1 MFSVGWHGHA
11 VAWPCKPRASNT
23 ATQQRGR
30 ATRRSALNTHI
41 HRGLNRAGFAAL
53 AICALAS
60 IAIAAAAPKE
70 QTPAQP
76 LEPSRA
82 GERIERLDNGLRVIV
97 KERHLGGVAAFRIY
111 VAAGALNEGPYC
123 GTGISHLLE
132 HVVSGG
138 TIAKWTEEQIRDAL
152 ADIGAQTNAYTSK
165 QFVCYYGEATGD
177 QVGKL
182 IEIIGDN
189 VANCRIDSREFDREF
204 QVVQRELERA
214 EADPDQRLW
223 RLADETFFLEHP
235 AHIPVIGYL
244 ADLRQLKHEDAV
256 KFYREKVAPDNCV
269 AVAVGDFNA
278 DAVFEKIREVLG
290 PWQRRPAAPTVL
302 PARQRQVAPREAS
315 SEMDVASVRMIIEFP
330 TVQLTHPDLYP
341 LDTLAFILGE
351 GTASRLVS
359 DLRDKRGLVE
369 SIECESFTPV
379 GYDGG
384 RFVVI
389 LQAEPDKAAAARAA
403 VMEHLARVVREKPAP
418 EELARA
424 KRQKTSEHVFG
435 LQQCAEI
442 AEDMATNEL
451 LLGSPHFS
459 ERYVR
464 NIQSVTAEDVQRV
477 AAQYLRPETVCVT
490 TIRPKAAKAPAAPA
504 EAKPA
509 EARPVVGVPA
519 ATSAAKGR
527 PPIFARQLPNGVRV
541 LLCPIGDHP
550 SVSIHMVMRGGVSV
564 ESQEDAGISAF
575 MARMLL
581 KGTAKRKAADIAAT
595 IDAMGADVKTD
606 AGRNTV
612 YLSARCLPEDFEKTL
627 ELATDCLLRPAF
639 PQDEIDRMRDLTLA
653 ELAHIADSPHG
664 EAQLYFH
671 RVFFLDS
678 PYRFPVLGTPDAVK
692 GLTRER
698 LQAWHKNY
706 VAANNLV
713 VAVYGGIGLVKAAAL
728 VSAAVGDLPAN
739 KGLSF
744 PKDVSPRQVKGR
756 EVYIKPSE
764 KGAAVVYVAYPGMDI
779 YAVRDR
785 FAMDVLDTVM
795 SGYELPGGWLYE
807 ELRGK
812 GLVYEVHAFSLEG
825 LMPGYFAAMAVCQ
838 PEKAAEVVR
847 IIEAAMDRARRENF
861 TEGQLAPAR
870 ATVVTAMELGRETP
884 DAAAFEA
891 AVDEVL
897 GLGFTFPRE
906 EIENVRRVRPEDV
919 IRVAREYLKTP
930 VICVVTSDPAAAEA
944 IRK

>member
-1 MFSVGWHGHA
+1 
-11 VAWPCKPRASNT
+11 
-23 ATQQRGR
+23 
-30 ATRRSALNTHI
+30 L
-41 HRGLNRAGFAAL
+41 L
-53 AICALAS
+53 AICLFAGCAM
-60 IAIAAAAPKE
+60 AAAVREAP
-70 QTPAQP
+70 PAQP
-76 LEPSRA
+76 SEPSRA

-111 VAAGALNEGPYC
+111 VAAGALNEGPYS
-123 GTGISHLLE
+123 GAGISHLLE
-132 HVVSGG
+132 HIVSGG
-138 TIAKWTEEQIRDAL
+138 STAKRTEEQIRDAL

-165 QFVCYYGEATGD
+165 QFVCYYGEATGEHI
-177 QVGKL
+177 GNL

-189 VANCRIDSREFDREF
+189 VANCRVDEKEFQREFE
-204 QVVQRELERA
+204 VVQRELERA
-214 EADPDQRLW
+214 EADPGQRLW
-223 RLADETFFLEHP
+223 RLADETFFQEHP

-244 ADLRQLKHEDAV
+244 ANLRQLRHEDAL
-256 KFYREKVAPDNCV
+256 KFYRQKVTPDNCV
-269 AVAVGDFNA
+269 AVAVGDFKA

-302 PARQRQVAPREAS
+302 PPRERQVAPREAS
-315 SEMDVASVRMIIEFP
+315 SEMDVASVRTIIEFP

-369 SIECESFTPV
+369 SIECESFTPA

-384 RFVVI
+384 RFVV
-389 LQAEPDKAAAARAA
+389 LFQAEPDKAAAARAA

-435 LQQCAEI
+435 LQQCDEI
-442 AEDMATNEL
+442 AEDLALNEL

-477 AAQYLRPETVCVT
+477 AAQYLKPETVCVT
-490 TIRPKAAKAPAAPA
+490 TIRPKAAKAPA

-509 EARPVVGVPA
+509 QGPPVAGVPS

-527 PPIFARQLPNGVRV
+527 PPVIARQLPNGVRV
-541 LLCPIGDHP
+541 LLCPIEDHP
-550 SVSIHMVMRGGVSV
+550 SVSIQMVMRGGLSV
-564 ESQEDAGISAF
+564 ESEQDAGISAF
-575 MARMLL
+575 LARMLL
-581 KGTAKRKAADIAAT
+581 KGTAKRKAADIAAA

-627 ELATDCLLRPAF
+627 DLAADCLLHPAF
-639 PQDEIDRMRDLTLA
+639 PQDEVDRMRDLTLA
-653 ELAHIADSPHG
+653 ELAHLADSPHG

-678 PYRFPVLGTPDAVK
+678 PYRFPVLGTPDSIKA
-692 GLTRER
+692 LTRAR
-698 LQAWHKNY
+698 LLDWHKKY

-713 VAVYGGIGLVKAAAL
+713 VAVYGGIDLVKAANL
-728 VSAAVGDLPAN
+728 VSAAVGDLPAGR
-739 KGLSF
+739 GLSF
-744 PKDVSPRQVKGR
+744 PKDVPPRQVKGR

-795 SGYELPGGWLYE
+795 SGYEMPGGWLHE

-825 LMPGYFAAMAVCQ
+825 LRPGYFAAMAVCQ

-847 IIEAAMDRARRENF
+847 IIEAAMDRARREDF
-861 TEGQLAPAR
+861 TEGQLVPAR
-870 ATVVTAMELGRETP
+870 ATVVTAKELGRETA

-891 AVDEVL
+891 AVDEAL
-897 GLGFTFPRE
+897 GLGYAFPRE
-906 EIENVRRVRPEDV
+906 EIGHVRQVRPEDV

>member
-1 MFSVGWHGHA
+1 MRIASIYRYVTGKGGCTLFALLRKGDCPLCGAGKGDS
-11 VAWPCKPRASNT
+11 PRFRKDGNGCSPLFLTLLAM
-23 ATQQRGR
+23 
-30 ATRRSALNTHI
+30 
-41 HRGLNRAGFAAL
+41 GL
-53 AICALAS
+53 LAS
-60 IAIAAAAPKE
+60 GAFAAAAKE
-70 QTPAQP
+70 PPPAQP
-76 LEPSRA
+76 LELPRE

-138 TIAKWTEEQIRDAL
+138 ATATRTEEQVRDAL

-165 QFVCYYGEATGD
+165 QFVCYYGEATGEAI
-177 QVGKL
+177 GRL

-189 VANCRIDSREFDREF
+189 VANALLDPKAFEREF

-223 RLADETFFLEHP
+223 RLADETFFLGHP

-244 ADLRQLKHEDAV
+244 ADLKQLKHEDAV
-256 KFYREKVAPDNCV
+256 KFYREKVTPDNCV
-269 AVAVGDFNA
+269 AVAVGDFSA
-278 DAVFEKIREVLG
+278 DLVLAKIREVLG
-290 PWQRRPAAPTVL
+290 PWQRRPGAPTVL
-302 PARQRQVAPREAS
+302 PARERQVAPREATA
-315 SEMDVASVRMIIEFP
+315 EMDVAGVRTIVEFP

-341 LDTLAFILGE
+341 LDTLAFILAE

-359 DLRDKRGLVE
+359 DLRDRRGLVE
-369 SIECESFTPV
+369 SISCASFTPA

-384 RFVVI
+384 RVAVI
-389 LQAEPDKAAAARAA
+389 FQAEPGKAAAAQAA
-403 VMEHLARVVREKPAP
+403 VMEHLARIAREKPTAD
-418 EELARA
+418 ELARA
-424 KRQKTSEHVFG
+424 KRQKIGEHVFG
-435 LQQCAEI
+435 LQECAEI
-442 AEDMATNEL
+442 AEDMAANEL
-451 LLGSPHFS
+451 LLGAPHFS
-459 ERYVR
+459 QRYVR

-477 AAQYLRPETVCVT
+477 AAQYLKPETVCVT
-490 TIRPKAAKAPAAPA
+490 AVRPKAAKALAPPA

-509 EARPVVGVPA
+509 TGTPS

-527 PPIFARQLPNGVRV
+527 PPIIARQLSNGVRL
-541 LLCPIGDHP
+541 LLCPVEGHP
-550 SVSIHMVMRGGVSV
+550 SVSIQMVMRGGLSV
-564 ESQEDAGISAF
+564 ESQEDAGISAL

-595 IDAMGADVKTD
+595 IDAMGADIKAA
-606 AGRNTV
+606 AGRNTI
-612 YLSARCLPEDFEKTL
+612 YLSARCLPEDFEKTF

-639 PQDEIDRMRDLTLA
+639 PQDEIDRMRELTLT

-678 PYRFPVLGTPDAVK
+678 PYRFPVQGTPDAIK

-698 LQAWHKNY
+698 LQDWHRQY
-706 VAANNLV
+706 VSANNLV
-713 VAVYGGIGLVKAAAL
+713 VAVFGGIDLIKAANL
-728 VSAAVGDLPAN
+728 VSTALEGLPPN
-739 KGLSF
+739 KGLAF
-744 PKDVSPRQVKGR
+744 PKDVPPRQIKGR
-756 EVYIKPSE
+756 EVYIKSSE
-764 KGAAVVYVAYPGMDI
+764 KGAAVVYVAYPGMDL

-785 FAMDVLDTVM
+785 FAIDVLDTVV
-795 SGYELPGGWLYE
+795 SGYQMPGGWLHE

-825 LMPGYFAAMAVCQ
+825 LRPGYFAAMAVCQ
-838 PEKAAEVVR
+838 PEKAPEVVR
-847 IIEAAMDRARRENF
+847 LIEGAMGRARREDF
-861 TEGQLAPAR
+861 TEGQLVSAR
-870 ATVVTAMELGRETP
+870 AAVVTAMELGRETV
-884 DAAAFEA
+884 DASAFET
-891 AVDEVL
+891 AVAEAL
-897 GLGFTFPRE
+897 GLGYQFPRE
-906 EIENVRRVRPEDV
+906 EIERIRQVRPEDV